1 MKKLLFVLTML
12 ITLTL
17 VACVNDTPVSKA
29 PVIKVDPEV
38 VEIYAGEEVDLLFG
52 VSATDEVDKE
62 VKVTVVDDGGFD
74 STVVGTYEITY
85 KAVNSSNLE
94 ATAKRTIRVL
104 APLSQLTL
112 EVRTNKL
119 GEQKWQGT
127 TINFKHDLYVEL
139 SEDTNLTKQS
149 GVFHNNTDHDI
160 TLSVEGGYGVSAV
173 IDHNGKVIEGRDGA
187 NSKLVNEKNPTRS
200 GSTVT
205 KFDDETT
212 VASAFAQNLV
222 IPSLGYAIVIQP
234 NYAGTT
240 ADTDGRSFM
249 NYNVIYEYGNC
260 VKLFWADSKEVIT
273 PYVNQAPTVSGNTTV
288 YVAINS
294 TNVDINALVLA
305 GLDITDDN
313 GTFELADDVK
323 ITDVEILDNG
333 GFDASK
339 EGEYIFKLKT
349 TDGKLDTYFTRVV
362 SVLGKEKC
370 VTVTIGDQSHIVLAE
385 NVAIDKDLTSV
396 GNCAYIIYTPN
407 YKLKEGEILPANGH
421 GVALLLD
428 EYGQIVCIYDG
439 ANGRKFTKEHHTLKP
454 EVDTETCNPT
464 TYLKDAYDEAKA
476 GGYTLVVAP
485 HTTIN
490 SAEGGS
496 RKFLLNNRNYGEKV
510 TITGLDFKTSSL
522 TFSINGKTFTAE
534 EGTYT
539 INKILAANLVASQKM
554 IVYTKDLNEETIVCN
569 GFGVAIVLDKY
580 GKLIRIYDGANAK
593 LFDLENPNG
602 KNNAGFTGNDYA
614 VVAYKSL
621 TEEETLIIFPND
633 GKNQEGSP
641 RAFGLG
647 LRTNGSLGK
656 VATLTG
662 FEFLEN
668 SLEFSINGK
677 SFKAEDGTY
686 TINKLL
692 TSDLVAKQKMIVY
705 TKDLNEET
713 IVCNGFGVAIV
724 LDKYGKLIRIYDGA
738 NAKLFDLE
746 NPNGKNN
753 AGFTGND
760 YAVVAYKSLT
770 EEETLIIFPNDG
782 KNQEGSP
789 RAFGLGLRT
798 NGSLG
803 KVATLTGFKFAE
815 EAELTIGSKS
825 FTKDGEV
832 KVALN
837 SSDATYNSHDFV
849 IYTTAFRGTLG
860 VVNGYGIAFVIK
872 DNKVVRIYDGANVKY
887 YDSDNLDGVK
897 DETKCS
903 ATNYLKQAIAS
914 LGANEWVLAA
924 PHDGGSNLARNFLG
938 SNKAINASVK
948 CTYVNVEPS
957 TNEDMKAINLDG
969 NYFFGASVAVN
980 TVVTKAADY
989 DFVVYSYGYL
999 GRIIK
1004 NGWSEG
1010 FVIDAT
1016 TGKIVKIYDGVNGKY
1031 FDSENNGVAS
1041 GSFYNNATLASDA
1054 YGKLEPNQIL
1064 VLALNGGKD
1073 SSLARKFFVGN
1084 RKLDKVLSF
1093 VNFEVKVLSEEKVD
1107 MAAIKV
1113 DGHAY
1118 FITKDQLLVNEE
1130 TKVAP
1135 FLVYEYGYTGNIV
1148 KNGYGVAM
1156 VIDKTTGKVVRI
1168 YDGASGKYFDSEN
1181 NGVGNIVKAAEYL
1194 EQAVKSLT
1202 ENEYVLC
1209 APNGGTTGNVARGLL
1224 YDNRKIGIVVELPKF
1239 DN

>member
-127 TINFKHDLYVEL
+127 TISFKHDLYVEL

-396 GNCAYIIYTPN
+396 GNYAYIIYTPN
-407 YKLKEGEILPANGH
+407 YKLKEGESLPANGH

-602 KNNAGFTGNDYA
+602 KTNAGFTGNDYA

-641 RAFGLG
+641 RAFGL
-647 LRTNGSLGK
+647 
-656 VATLTG
+656 
-662 FEFLEN
+662 
-668 SLEFSINGK
+668 
-677 SFKAEDGTY
+677 D
-686 TINKLL
+686 
-692 TSDLVAKQKMIVY
+692 
-705 TKDLNEET
+705 
-713 IVCNGFGVAIV
+713 
-724 LDKYGKLIRIYDGA
+724 
-738 NAKLFDLE
+738 
-746 NPNGKNN
+746 
-753 AGFTGND
+753 
-760 YAVVAYKSLT
+760 
-770 EEETLIIFPNDG
+770 
-782 KNQEGSP
+782 
-789 RAFGLGLRT
+789 LRT

-803 KVATLTGFKFAE
+803 KVATLTGFKFDE

-825 FTKDGEV
+825 FTKEGEV

-957 TNEDMKAINLDG
+957 PNEDMKAINLDG

>member
-407 YKLKEGEILPANGH
+407 YKLKEGESLPANGH

-602 KNNAGFTGNDYA
+602 KTNAGFTGNDYA

-647 LRTNGSLGK
+647 LRTNG
-656 VATLTG
+656 
-662 FEFLEN
+662 F
-668 SLEFSINGK
+668 
-677 SFKAEDGTY
+677 
-686 TINKLL
+686 
-692 TSDLVAKQKMIVY
+692 
-705 TKDLNEET
+705 
-713 IVCNGFGVAIV
+713 
-724 LDKYGKLIRIYDGA
+724 
-738 NAKLFDLE
+738 
-746 NPNGKNN
+746 
-753 AGFTGND
+753 
-760 YAVVAYKSLT
+760 
-770 EEETLIIFPNDG
+770 
-782 KNQEGSP
+782 
-789 RAFGLGLRT
+789 
-798 NGSLG
+798 LG

>member
-362 SVLGKEKC
+362 SVLGKENC

-407 YKLKEGEILPANGH
+407 YKLKEGESLPANGH

-602 KNNAGFTGNDYA
+602 KTNAGFTGNDYA

-647 LRTNGSLGK
+647 LRTNG
-656 VATLTG
+656 
-662 FEFLEN
+662 F
-668 SLEFSINGK
+668 
-677 SFKAEDGTY
+677 
-686 TINKLL
+686 
-692 TSDLVAKQKMIVY
+692 
-705 TKDLNEET
+705 
-713 IVCNGFGVAIV
+713 
-724 LDKYGKLIRIYDGA
+724 
-738 NAKLFDLE
+738 
-746 NPNGKNN
+746 
-753 AGFTGND
+753 
-760 YAVVAYKSLT
+760 
-770 EEETLIIFPNDG
+770 
-782 KNQEGSP
+782 
-789 RAFGLGLRT
+789 
-798 NGSLG
+798 LG

>member
-127 TINFKHDLYVEL
+127 TISFKHDLYVEL

-205 KFDDETT
+205 KFDDEIT

-349 TDGKLDTYFTRVV
+349 TDGELDTYFTRVV

-396 GNCAYIIYTPN
+396 GNYAYIIYTPN
-407 YKLKEGEILPANGH
+407 YKLKDGESLPANGH

-602 KNNAGFTGNDYA
+602 KTNAGFTGNDYA

-641 RAFGLG
+641 RAFGL
-647 LRTNGSLGK
+647 
-656 VATLTG
+656 
-662 FEFLEN
+662 E
-668 SLEFSINGK
+668 
-677 SFKAEDGTY
+677 
-686 TINKLL
+686 
-692 TSDLVAKQKMIVY
+692 
-705 TKDLNEET
+705 
-713 IVCNGFGVAIV
+713 
-724 LDKYGKLIRIYDGA
+724 
-738 NAKLFDLE
+738 
-746 NPNGKNN
+746 
-753 AGFTGND
+753 
-760 YAVVAYKSLT
+760 
-770 EEETLIIFPNDG
+770 
-782 KNQEGSP
+782 
-789 RAFGLGLRT
+789 LRT

-980 TVVTKAADY
+980 TVVTKVADY

-1093 VNFEVKVLSEEKVD
+1093 VNFEVKVLSEEKVA

>member
-85 KAVNSSNLE
+85 KAINSSNLE
-94 ATAKRTIRVL
+94 ATAKRIIRVL

-127 TINFKHDLYVEL
+127 TISFKHDLYVEL

-396 GNCAYIIYTPN
+396 GNYAYIIYTPN
-407 YKLKEGEILPANGH
+407 YKLKEGESLPANGH

-602 KNNAGFTGNDYA
+602 KT
-614 VVAYKSL
+614 
-621 TEEETLIIFPND
+621 
-633 GKNQEGSP
+633 
-641 RAFGLG
+641 
-647 LRTNGSLGK
+647 
-656 VATLTG
+656 
-662 FEFLEN
+662 
-668 SLEFSINGK
+668 
-677 SFKAEDGTY
+677 
-686 TINKLL
+686 
-692 TSDLVAKQKMIVY
+692 
-705 TKDLNEET
+705 
-713 IVCNGFGVAIV
+713 
-724 LDKYGKLIRIYDGA
+724 
-738 NAKLFDLE
+738 
-746 NPNGKNN
+746 N

-1093 VNFEVKVLSEEKVD
+1093 VNFEVKVLSEEKVA

>member
-85 KAVNSSNLE
+85 KAINSSNLE

-127 TINFKHDLYVEL
+127 TISFKHDLYVEL

-396 GNCAYIIYTPN
+396 GNYAYIIYTPN
-407 YKLKEGEILPANGH
+407 YKLKEGESLPANGH

-602 KNNAGFTGNDYA
+602 KT
-614 VVAYKSL
+614 
-621 TEEETLIIFPND
+621 
-633 GKNQEGSP
+633 
-641 RAFGLG
+641 
-647 LRTNGSLGK
+647 
-656 VATLTG
+656 
-662 FEFLEN
+662 
-668 SLEFSINGK
+668 
-677 SFKAEDGTY
+677 
-686 TINKLL
+686 
-692 TSDLVAKQKMIVY
+692 
-705 TKDLNEET
+705 
-713 IVCNGFGVAIV
+713 
-724 LDKYGKLIRIYDGA
+724 
-738 NAKLFDLE
+738 
-746 NPNGKNN
+746 N

-1093 VNFEVKVLSEEKVD
+1093 VNFEVKVLSEEKVA

>member
-127 TINFKHDLYVEL
+127 TISFKHDLYVEL

-396 GNCAYIIYTPN
+396 GNYAYIIYTPN
-407 YKLKEGEILPANGH
+407 YKLKEGESLPANGH

-534 EGTYT
+534 E
-539 INKILAANLVASQKM
+539 
-554 IVYTKDLNEETIVCN
+554 
-569 GFGVAIVLDKY
+569 
-580 GKLIRIYDGANAK
+580 
-593 LFDLENPNG
+593 
-602 KNNAGFTGNDYA
+602 
-614 VVAYKSL
+614 
-621 TEEETLIIFPND
+621 
-633 GKNQEGSP
+633 
-641 RAFGLG
+641 
-647 LRTNGSLGK
+647 
-656 VATLTG
+656 
-662 FEFLEN
+662 
-668 SLEFSINGK
+668 
-677 SFKAEDGTY
+677 GTY

-957 TNEDMKAINLDG
+957 PNEDMKAINLDG

>member
-12 ITLTL
+12 ITLIL

-127 TINFKHDLYVEL
+127 TISFKHDLYVEL

-396 GNCAYIIYTPN
+396 GNYAYIIYTPN
-407 YKLKEGEILPANGH
+407 YKLKEGESLPANGH

-602 KNNAGFTGNDYA
+602 KTNAGFTGNDYA

-641 RAFGLG
+641 RAFGL
-647 LRTNGSLGK
+647 
-656 VATLTG
+656 
-662 FEFLEN
+662 
-668 SLEFSINGK
+668 
-677 SFKAEDGTY
+677 D
-686 TINKLL
+686 
-692 TSDLVAKQKMIVY
+692 
-705 TKDLNEET
+705 
-713 IVCNGFGVAIV
+713 
-724 LDKYGKLIRIYDGA
+724 
-738 NAKLFDLE
+738 
-746 NPNGKNN
+746 
-753 AGFTGND
+753 
-760 YAVVAYKSLT
+760 
-770 EEETLIIFPNDG
+770 
-782 KNQEGSP
+782 
-789 RAFGLGLRT
+789 LRT

-803 KVATLTGFKFAE
+803 KVATLTGFKFDE

-825 FTKDGEV
+825 FTKEGEV

-914 LGANEWVLAA
+914 LGANEWVIAA

-957 TNEDMKAINLDG
+957 PNEDMKAINLDG

>member
-127 TINFKHDLYVEL
+127 IISFKHDLYVEL

-205 KFDDETT
+205 KFDDEIT

-396 GNCAYIIYTPN
+396 GNYAYIIYTPN
-407 YKLKEGEILPANGH
+407 YKLKDGESLPANGH

-602 KNNAGFTGNDYA
+602 KT
-614 VVAYKSL
+614 
-621 TEEETLIIFPND
+621 
-633 GKNQEGSP
+633 
-641 RAFGLG
+641 
-647 LRTNGSLGK
+647 
-656 VATLTG
+656 
-662 FEFLEN
+662 
-668 SLEFSINGK
+668 
-677 SFKAEDGTY
+677 
-686 TINKLL
+686 
-692 TSDLVAKQKMIVY
+692 
-705 TKDLNEET
+705 
-713 IVCNGFGVAIV
+713 
-724 LDKYGKLIRIYDGA
+724 
-738 NAKLFDLE
+738 
-746 NPNGKNN
+746 N